1 MRRITAPSVHL
12 MPLPA
17 DLPLLLLSRSIL
29 KSLVGDLPAPL
40 KEAAT
45 STSGAEFTLFAPTD
59 AAFNTLFAMLPA
71 GTAAK
76 LKSNATAVGNL
87 YVSRALSGLT
97 SGLTSHRLQRI
108 NVLTLFH

>member
-1 MRRITAPSVHL
+1 M
-12 MPLPA
+12 
-17 DLPLLLLSRSIL
+17 
-29 KSLVGDLPAPL
+29 GDLPTPL

-45 STSGAEFTLFAPTD
+45 STSGSEFTLFAPTD

-87 YVSRALSGLT
+87 YVSRTLSGRPHIAP
-97 SGLTSHRLQRI
+97 HRPDSLPLAASLQ
-108 NVLTLFH
+108 